1 MHDIVPSPKVRNGQR
16 KCSHLWTSMTAEN
29 AALGRIASTQLFVA
43 ELQQLDSTNQIVSV
57 RVRKGLYIA

>member
-1 MHDIVPSPKVRNGQR
+1 
-16 KCSHLWTSMTAEN
+16 MTAEN